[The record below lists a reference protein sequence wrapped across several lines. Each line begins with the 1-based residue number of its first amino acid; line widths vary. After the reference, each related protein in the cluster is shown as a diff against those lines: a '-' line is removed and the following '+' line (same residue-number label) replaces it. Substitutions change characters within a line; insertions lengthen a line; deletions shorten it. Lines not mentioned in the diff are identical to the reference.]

1 MKCEC
6 GGVLRKAVLSRFD
19 FSAYAGIPVT
29 LVDAPGF
36 RCSACGREA
45 LGGALINRALQLL
58 VQTIVTGP
66 HRLTA
71 EGARFLRKSMRLTQ
85 QQLAD
90 KLGANRIT
98 VTNWERGEA
107 PISKEH
113 DLMLRSIVSAY
124 LLRAERGRPKRE
136 EIAQAIDHARTEIAP
151 MAAPPFVIADLIARM
166 DKAAPDASRRS

>member
-6 GGVLRKAVLSRFD
+6 GGVLRKAILPKVD

-36 RCSACGREA
+36 RCSSCGRET
-45 LGGALINRALQLL
+45 LGGALINRALQVL

-71 EGARFLRKSMRLTQ
+71 ERARFLRKSMRLTQ
-85 QQLAD
+85 QDLAD
-90 KLGANRIT
+90 RLGVNRIT
-98 VTNWERGEA
+98 VTNWERSDA

-113 DLMLRSIVSAY
+113 DLMLRSIVGAY
-124 LLRAERGRPKRE
+124 LLRVERGRPRRE
-136 EIAQAIDHARTEIAP
+136 EIAQAIDRARTEIAP
-151 MAAPPFVIADLIARM
+151 AGSPPLVIADLNARM
-166 DKAAPDASRRS
+166 RKTAA

>member
-36 RCSACGREA
+36 RCSKCGHET
-45 LGGALINRALQLL
+45 LGGALVNRALQVL

-85 QQLAD
+85 QDLAER
-90 KLGANRIT
+90 LGINRIT

-113 DLMLRSIVSAY
+113 DLMLRSIVGAY
-124 LLRAERGRPKRE
+124 LLRVERGRPKRE

-151 MAAPPFVIADLIARM
+151 TASLPFVIADMVARM
-166 DKAAPDASRRS
+166 RKTAA

>member
-36 RCSACGREA
+36 RCSKCGRET
-45 LGGALINRALQLL
+45 LGGALMNRALRVL

-66 HRLTA
+66 HRLKA
-71 EGARFLRKSMRLTQ
+71 EEARFLRKSMRLTQ
-85 QQLAD
+85 QDLAER
-90 KLGANRIT
+90 LGINRIT

-113 DLMLRSIVSAY
+113 DLMLRSIVGAY
-124 LLRAERGRPKRE
+124 LLRVERGRPKRE
-136 EIAQAIDHARTEIAP
+136 EIAQAIDRARTELAP
-151 MAAPPFVIADLIARM
+151 TASRPFVIADMVARM
-166 DKAAPDASRRS
+166 RKTTA